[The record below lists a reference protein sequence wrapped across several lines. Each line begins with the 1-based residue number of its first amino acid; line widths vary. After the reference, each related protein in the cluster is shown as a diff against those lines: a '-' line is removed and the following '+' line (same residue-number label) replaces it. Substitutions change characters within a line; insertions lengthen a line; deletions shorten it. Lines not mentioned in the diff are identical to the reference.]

1 MLRKCDGA
9 AFENEISLAQSGDW
23 NWSLYMKK
31 LMLAG
36 AVFLTITGLAEA
48 ADMPVKAL
56 PPPAPIV
63 NWSGFYIGGTAGAS
77 WTNEN
82 LNLNVAN
89 GTPAAFF
96 PFDLPSVNALGASTN
111 VGTNATFG
119 GKIGYNWQWSGPWVL
134 GIEADYFSLRYNNT
148 SSVTGN
154 PFTAPPPIPFGP
166 GFATLN
172 STVSTSWASTVR
184 GRFGIASNDH
194 LLFYATAG
202 VAFANVSFNNSYRD
216 FSPLELGFGNET
228 ASASQT
234 RTGWAAGGGFDYL
247 LTQSWFLSVEYLH
260 IDLGTLNAAGSVHS
274 LNPTTASFNF
284 SMNPTSDLV
293 RGGIAYKF

>member
-1 MLRKCDGA
+1 
-9 AFENEISLAQSGDW
+9 
-23 NWSLYMKK
+23 MKK
-31 LMLAG
+31 WMLTG
-36 AVFLTITGLAEA
+36 ALLLAITGFAEA
-48 ADMPVKAL
+48 ADMPLKAL

-82 LNLNVAN
+82 LNLNVVN
-89 GTPAAFF
+89 GTPPAFF
-96 PFDLPSVNALGASTN
+96 AFDLASVSALGSSLN
-111 VGTNATFG
+111 MDSNATFG
-119 GKIGYNWQWSGPWVL
+119 GKIGYNWQWNGPWLL
-134 GIEADYFSLRYNNT
+134 GIEADYFSLRYSHT

-154 PFTAPPPIPFGP
+154 PFSTFAP
-166 GFATLN
+166 GFATLG

-184 GRFGIASNDH
+184 GRVGIVNNDH
-194 LLFYATAG
+194 LLFYGTAG
-202 VAFANVSFNNSYRD
+202 VAFANVGFNNSYRD

-234 RTGWAAGGGFDYL
+234 RTGWAAGGGFDYM
-247 LTQSWFLSVEYLH
+247 LTPSWILSVEYLH
-260 IDLGTLNAAGSVHS
+260 IDLGTLNAVGSVHS